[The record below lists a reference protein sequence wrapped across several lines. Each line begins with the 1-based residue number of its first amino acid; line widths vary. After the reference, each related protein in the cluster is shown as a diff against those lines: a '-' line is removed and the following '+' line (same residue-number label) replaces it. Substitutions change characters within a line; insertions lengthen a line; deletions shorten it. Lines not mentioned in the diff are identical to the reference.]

1 MSGRIPTLLHTEM
14 VRQGRMSKW
23 LADEIGVH
31 ETQVSRWRHGIHVPS
46 EGTQEKIALALGRNL
61 SDLWPGAG
69 AESMDEAA

>member
-1 MSGRIPTLLHTEM
+1 MRRRTPTPLHTEM

-46 EGTQEKIALALGRNL
+46 TVTQERISAALGREI
-61 SDLWPGAG
+61 SELWPA
-69 AESMDEAA
+69 ADEREAA